1 MAEASWSNSPPSA
14 KHHRGEASGKEPMV
28 DDDDVSV
35 PGQKLDY
42 TVALKVDTHLKE
54 PLDVI
59 CTSNPDE
66 ASKRIREIRKRL
78 GGMLPRSIDVDVEY
92 TSEDEPPQ
100 MAAVLQLCV
109 EDLCLVYHITAA
121 TKWPK
126 ELRPLLQEKELYTFV
141 GFCIGGDK
149 EKLKLSGLEIN
160 PDKFVDMQRQ
170 WRVPNNGKRWQSS
183 AEFAASLIHP
193 SYKKMKQKINNEE
206 DHKLWGISPLPKHL
220 IEYAAK
226 DAYVTYEAWKKI
238 ETTREGFK
246 QWREAE
252 EHWDDPY
259 CWGQ

>member
-14 KHHRGEASGKEPMV
+14 KHNRGEASGKEPMV
-28 DDDDVSV
+28 DDNDVPV

-78 GGMLPRSIDVDVEY
+78 GGMLPRSIGVDVEY

-100 MAAVLQLCV
+100 MAAVL
-109 EDLCLVYHITAA
+109 
-121 TKWPK
+121 PK

-170 WRVPNNGKRWQSS
+170 WRVPNNGKRWQSL

-193 SYKKMKQKINNEE
+193 SYKKMKQKINNEQ
-206 DHKLWGISPLPKHL
+206 DHKLWGISPLAKHL

-259 CWGQ
+259 YWGQ